1 MASHRD
7 VVRDAYARTAA
18 SGGREGCCVV
28 PLDARAK
35 IGYARDELALA
46 GGANLGVG
54 CGAPHRFAE
63 LAPGERVCDLGCGA
77 GVDVILA
84 ASRVG
89 ERGAVVGVDMTP
101 EMLREARARA
111 SGGERTR
118 ERASGGECAR
128 DGVSVGG
135 AGALAVSRRR
145 VRRRDVELRD
155 QSVRG

>member
-111 SGGERTR
+111 ERGERTR
-118 ERASGGECAR
+118 ARERRRVRA
-128 DGVSVGG
+128 DGVSVGR
-135 AGALAVSRRR
+135 ARALAVSRRR

>member
-1 MASHRD
+1 M
-7 VVRDAYARTAA
+7 RDAYARTAA

-111 SGGERTR
+111 
-118 ERASGGECAR
+118 RARRANAR
-128 DGVSVGG
+128 ARAAAS
-135 AGALAVSRRR
+135 ARRR
-145 VRRRDVELRD
+145 SFGWESSSACRVETA
-155 QSVRG
+155 SSTS